1 MSGIIDKTITETL
14 TITRY
19 VYSVS
24 DLIPHTSVQYH
35 IYCYSEDTL
44 VKSLTG
50 LLEGDLYK
58 EWTTDDW
65 LDDFIKSKVESL

>member
-24 DLIPHTSVQYH
+24 DLIPHTSIQYH
-35 IYCYSEDTL
+35 IYCYNEDTL

>member
-35 IYCYSEDTL
+35 IYCYNEDTL